1 MHEVKRIKFVE
12 VMTTVFRREGRRFP
26 NNPND
31 QRTTNYRISF
41 SDSLSY
47 IALAWLPCRDLSVA
61 MATAGVGYSVLGR
74 PLRHADC
81 SMADA
86 VGTATH
92 QQQQQ

>member
-1 MHEVKRIKFVE
+1 VRDE
-12 VMTTVFRREGRRFP
+12 
-26 NNPND
+26 D
-31 QRTTNYRISF
+31 SRTIQTINERQIIGSVYSDSF
-41 SDSLSY
+41 SH

-61 MATAGVGYSVLGR
+61 MATAGVDHSVPGR

-92 QQQQQ
+92 QQQQQQQQ